1 MRLINIK
8 AFLERERLMRIGRDA
23 VHLTN
28 ILEFRDD
35 EATPYAILSHRW
47 NDPMEVDYEQM
58 VELAKM
64 DKVKRDKIRRRLG
77 YKKILDTCMRAES
90 DKFKWVWIDTCCIDK
105 RSSAEL
111 SEAINSMYRWYKNS
125 GRCYA
130 YLHDVR
136 GSFPTKKN
144 DDKYP
149 KSNGWPE
156 WFSRGWTLQE
166 MIAPK
171 DVRFF
176 DDSWKF
182 IGDKKTLALTLQ
194 DITQVPQGIL
204 VNGLS
209 GTYRPCIAQIMS
221 WTSNRTTTRVEDKA
235 YSLMGLLDVNMPML
249 YGEGRKSFH
258 RLQLEILRTSDDQSI
273 FAWRDE
279 AKVRPGSILAEDP
292 KFFEHCS
299 EMELMDYDDF
309 IESLKSLFSEEELP
323 SIDRNHFGTFPTT
336 NRGIQIWMLLRPYRN
351 SDSDFQAW
359 LPCRNNPRGPPVTI
373 NLAVRNYNFYRYS
386 CSVYES
392 PTEDSL
398 HFRQIYLRYQDTP
411 SDDVT
416 FEIDDSAITDIFTCH
431 HSYPSELTGD
441 TFTLTGITPL
451 CARVY
456 SKGDLRFAVTF
467 GQFFSQGWVHAMSN
481 PPGELEEYCKQEL
494 LKGPE
499 RTQSMAEVP
508 SRSERYG

>member
-1 MRLINIK
+1 
-8 AFLERERLMRIGRDA
+8 
-23 VHLTN
+23 
-28 ILEFRDD
+28 
-35 EATPYAILSHRW
+35 
-47 NDPMEVDYEQM
+47 
-58 VELAKM
+58 
-64 DKVKRDKIRRRLG
+64 
-77 YKKILDTCMRAES
+77 
-90 DKFKWVWIDTCCIDK
+90 
-105 RSSAEL
+105 
-111 SEAINSMYRWYKNS
+111 
-125 GRCYA
+125 
-130 YLHDVR
+130 
-136 GSFPTKKN
+136 
-144 DDKYP
+144 
-149 KSNGWPE
+149 
-156 WFSRGWTLQE
+156 
-166 MIAPK
+166 
-171 DVRFF
+171 
-176 DDSWKF
+176 
-182 IGDKKTLALTLQ
+182 
-194 DITQVPQGIL
+194 
-204 VNGLS
+204 
-209 GTYRPCIAQIMS
+209 
-221 WTSNRTTTRVEDKA
+221 
-235 YSLMGLLDVNMPML
+235 MGLLDVNMPML

-336 NRGIQIWMLLRPYRN
+336 NCGIQIWMLLRPYRN

-359 LPCRNNPRGPPVTI
+359 LPCRNDPRGPPVTI

-508 SRSERYG
+508 SRSERYGRIWVNHIRLPSAWIVRTSRMVWERYKIGVRIEAFQDPDFDIGPDEWRILDVEVSGPSFGTHKYYNCVYRVSIILFVT